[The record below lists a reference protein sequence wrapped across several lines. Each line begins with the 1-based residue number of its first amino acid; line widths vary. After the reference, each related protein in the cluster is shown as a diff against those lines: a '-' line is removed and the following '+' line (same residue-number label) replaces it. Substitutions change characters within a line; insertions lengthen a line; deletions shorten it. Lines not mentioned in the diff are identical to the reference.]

1 MIITKLRSWVQFITF
16 LLLTYGGRFGL
27 NFGHALP
34 CFACPYVGGCPGHCY
49 LMALQGS
56 FWGFQM
62 RLPEIIGAQGVRAS
76 GMLLLFIVL
85 ALLLSKTWCGWIC
98 PFGTLQDWITA
109 LRRKM
114 GIRESKLSWKFRDRL
129 KPVKYILLVLL
140 IVIPVLIANAGLHS
154 DYRLPFCQICPA
166 KPIMPIFEG
175 NFQYFSIETTNTI
188 TIVMTGLSLSLT
200 AFFMVGMFFKE
211 RFFCVFCPLLALLSL
226 IEKIGLIKIKKNV
239 EGCIGCGSC
248 ERLCPM
254 DIRDVHNEKEKAD
267 VTTQDCMLCMKC
279 TESCSH
285 DKVLSIV
292 IFGKKVFSSS
302 KEYVAKRV
310 LGMKG

>member
-1 MIITKLRSWVQFITF
+1 MIIAKLRSWVQFITF
-16 LLLTYGGRFGL
+16 LLLTYGGRLGL
-27 NFGHALP
+27 SFGHALP

-62 RLPEIIGAQGVRAS
+62 RLPEILGARGLRAA

-109 LRRKM
+109 LRKKM
-114 GIRESKLSWKFRDRL
+114 GIRESQLSWKFRDRL
-129 KPVKYILLVLL
+129 KPVKYILLALL
-140 IVIPVLIANAGLHS
+140 VIIPFLVANAGLHS

-188 TIVMTGLSLSLT
+188 TIVMTGLSLVLT
-200 AFFMVGMFFKE
+200 AFFLAGMFFKD
-211 RFFCVFCPLLALLSL
+211 RFFCIFCPLLALLSL
-226 IEKIGLIKIKKNV
+226 IEKIGFIKLKKNV
-239 EGCIGCGSC
+239 DACIGCGSC
-248 ERLCPM
+248 QRVCTM
-254 DIRDVHNEKEKAD
+254 DIRDVHMEKEKSN
-267 VTTQDCMLCMKC
+267 VQTQDCMLCMKC
-279 TESCSH
+279 AESCAQ
-285 DKVLSIV
+285 DNALYITL
-292 IFGKKVFSSS
+292 FGKKIFSSS
-302 KEYVAKRV
+302 KEYVSGIFSGIKR
-310 LGMKG
+310 